1 MAKPA
6 RRPQH
11 QIGHVSTPTYR
22 WRVLVAV
29 PPIGFGTQLWVMRAW
44 LDETC
49 GRESW
54 ASAPAGTEGI
64 VNNAVAFYFADP
76 CCARAF
82 VGRFCCG
89 YRALPALAL

>member
-1 MAKPA
+1 MPIRA
-6 RRPQH
+6 RHHDQGALSH
-11 QIGHVSTPTYR
+11 R

-29 PPIGFGTQLWVMRAW
+29 PPAGFGAQLGIMRAW

-49 GRESW
+49 GRAGW

-64 VNNAVAFYFADP
+64 VNDAVAFYFADP
-76 CCARAF
+76 DGARAF

-89 YRALPALAL
+89 YRAPPALAL